1 MDDEPPAGGLSP
13 EKADELRK
21 LLPVL
26 ESRIRDFQGNPS
38 FDELAQEVRAL
49 RKTVADPNKPNALE
63 QVTKSI
69 RNICEGVVGGI
80 IVELIPENIK
90 MWMREH
96 VGLSDNTKFGLVN
109 VDDRLLIVKL
119 ELVEGVRTIDII
131 LEQETPAILTFSPP
145 HMRVWCQSRMAAF
158 LRLALNRS
166 WIEHPTA
173 NQVDEMKDAR
183 FERLTPASAQEVKKA
198 ISALAREAEQRRPE
212 QRHRGPDRHPPAPR
226 HRS

>member
-26 ESRIRDFQGNPS
+26 ESRIKDFRGNPS
-38 FDELAQEVRAL
+38 FDELAQEVRDL
-49 RKTVADPNKPNALE
+49 RETVADADKPNALE

-96 VGLSDNTKFGLVN
+96 VGLSDNTKFGLEN
-109 VDDRLLIVKL
+109 PDDRLLIVKL
-119 ELVEGVRTIDII
+119 ELVEGVRTIDMI
-131 LEQETPAILTFSPP
+131 LEQKVPAILTFSSPY
-145 HMRVWCQSRMAAF
+145 MRVWCQSRMAVF

-173 NQVDEMKDAR
+173 NEVDEMKDAR
-183 FERLTPASAQEVKKA
+183 FERLTPASAQELNKA
-198 ISALAREAEQRRPE
+198 ISALAHEVEQRRPA
-212 QRHRGPDRHPPAPR
+212 QRHRGPNRHPPAPR